1 VAGCAIGDARNRRS
15 RYMSQAAQPPVI
27 AIVGPTASGKSA
39 LALHVAQAVNAEI
52 VGTDSMQAYRGMN
65 IGTAKP
71 NEADQRWV
79 RHHMIDVWP
88 VDQAVSVVEF
98 RDRARQAI
106 DDIRGRGKTALV
118 VGGSGLYVRAVLEK
132 LDFPGTDPD
141 VRARWEARLSE
152 VGAPALHDE
161 LHAMDPDA
169 AQAIERNN
177 GRRIVRALEVIE
189 LTGEPFVAHLPPP
202 QDVYPVH
209 RFGIHIDRER
219 LDSRIE
225 DRVDAM
231 WDDGFVDEVRRL
243 EAAGFRDAPTAA
255 AALGYGPVLDFLAG
269 ECSEEQARQRTIDDT
284 RKFAR
289 RQQRWFR
296 RDERIE
302 WRNHDEAGFADAI
315 AGCVARS

>member
-1 VAGCAIGDARNRRS
+1 
-15 RYMSQAAQPPVI
+15 MSQAVQPAVI

-39 LALHVAQAVNAEI
+39 LALRVAQAVDAEI
-52 VGTDSMQAYRGMN
+52 VSTDSMQAYRGMN

-71 NEADQRWV
+71 SEVDQRLV
-79 RHHMIDVWP
+79 HHHMIDVWP

-98 RDRARQAI
+98 RDMARQAI
-106 DDIRGRGKTALV
+106 DDVRERGKTALV

-132 LDFPGTDPD
+132 LDFPGTDPNA
-141 VRARWEARLSE
+141 RARWETRLSE

-161 LHAMDPDA
+161 LHAIDPDA

-189 LTGEPFVAHLPPP
+189 LTGEPFVARLPPP
-202 QDVYPVH
+202 EDVYRVH
-209 RFGIHIDRER
+209 RFGVHIDRER
-219 LDSRIE
+219 LDTRIE

-231 WDDGFVDEVRRL
+231 WKDGFVDEVRRL
-243 EAAGFRDAPTAA
+243 EAGGFRDALTAA

-269 ECSEEQARQRTIDDT
+269 EYSEEQARQRTVDDT

-289 RQQRWFR
+289 RQQRWFL

-302 WRNHDEAGFADAI
+302 WRDHDDADFVDAI
-315 AGCVARS
+315 AGCVARP

>member
-1 VAGCAIGDARNRRS
+1 
-15 RYMSQAAQPPVI
+15 MSQAVQPAVI

-39 LALHVAQAVNAEI
+39 LALRVAQAVDAEI
-52 VGTDSMQAYRGMN
+52 VSTDSMQAYRGMN

-71 NEADQRWV
+71 SEVDQRLV
-79 RHHMIDVWP
+79 HHHMIDVWP

-98 RDRARQAI
+98 RDMARQAI
-106 DDIRGRGKTALV
+106 DDVRERGKTALV

-132 LDFPGTDPD
+132 LDFPGTDPNA
-141 VRARWEARLSE
+141 RARWETRLSE

-161 LHAMDPDA
+161 LHAIDPDA

-189 LTGEPFVAHLPPP
+189 LTGEPFVARLPPP
-202 QDVYPVH
+202 EDVYPVH
-209 RFGIHIDRER
+209 RFGVHIDRER
-219 LDSRIE
+219 LDTRIE

-231 WDDGFVDEVRRL
+231 WKDGFVDEVRRL
-243 EAAGFRDAPTAA
+243 EAGGFRDAPTAA

-269 ECSEEQARQRTIDDT
+269 EYSEEQARQRTVDDT

-289 RQQRWFR
+289 RQQRWFL

-302 WRNHDEAGFADAI
+302 WRDHDDADFVDAI
-315 AGCVARS
+315 AGCVARP

>member
-1 VAGCAIGDARNRRS
+1 
-15 RYMSQAAQPPVI
+15 MSEAAQPAVI

-39 LALHVAQAVNAEI
+39 LALRVAQAMDAEI

-71 NEADQRWV
+71 NEADQRLV

-106 DDIRGRGKTALV
+106 DDVQERGTTALV

-132 LDFPGTDPD
+132 LDFPGTDAD

-161 LHAMDPDA
+161 LRARDPDA

-177 GRRIVRALEVIE
+177 GRRIVRATSTIASPDQSRSRSMGRRTRVARGAS
-189 LTGEPFVAHLPPP
+189 TYVGSVVGTADHSSPFRSPSQGS
-202 QDVYPVH
+202 QD
-209 RFGIHIDRER
+209 RKSSI
-219 LDSRIE
+219 
-225 DRVDAM
+225 
-231 WDDGFVDEVRRL
+231 
-243 EAAGFRDAPTAA
+243 AA
-255 AALGYGPVLDFLAG
+255 AIWA
-269 ECSEEQARQRTIDDT
+269 SRARLLVGRVP
-284 RKFAR
+284 
-289 RQQRWFR
+289 
-296 RDERIE
+296 RDR
-302 WRNHDEAGFADAI
+302 G
-315 AGCVARS
+315 

>member
-1 VAGCAIGDARNRRS
+1 
-15 RYMSQAAQPPVI
+15 MSQAAQPPVI

-39 LALHVAQAVNAEI
+39 LALQVAQAVNAEI

-152 VGAPALHDE
+152 VGAPVLHDE

-202 QDVYPVH
+202 EDVYPVH

-255 AALGYGPVLDFLAG
+255 AALGYGPVLDFLAC

>member
-1 VAGCAIGDARNRRS
+1 
-15 RYMSQAAQPPVI
+15 MSEAAQPAVI

-39 LALHVAQAVNAEI
+39 LALRVAQAMDAEI

-71 NEADQRWV
+71 NEADQRLA

-88 VDQAVSVVEF
+88 VTRAVSVVEF
-98 RDRARQAI
+98 RARARQAI
-106 DDIRGRGKTALV
+106 DDVRGRGTTALV

-132 LDFPGTDPD
+132 LDFPGTDAD
-141 VRARWEARLSE
+141 VRARWEARLRE

-161 LHAMDPDA
+161 LRARDPNA

-189 LTGEPFVAHLPPP
+189 LTGEPFVARLPAPE
-202 QDVYPVH
+202 DVYPVH
-209 RFGIHIDRER
+209 RFGVHIDRDH

-225 DRVDAM
+225 DRVNVM
-231 WDDGFVDEVRRL
+231 WSDGFVDEVRQL
-243 EAAGFRDAPTAA
+243 EASGFRDAPTAA

-289 RQQRWFR
+289 RQQRWFG

-302 WRNHDEAGFADAI
+302 WHNHDDAGFVDAI
-315 AGCVARS
+315 VGRAARP

>member
-1 VAGCAIGDARNRRS
+1 
-15 RYMSQAAQPPVI
+15 MSGAAQPPVI

-152 VGAPALHDE
+152 VGAPVLHDE

>member
-1 VAGCAIGDARNRRS
+1 
-15 RYMSQAAQPPVI
+15 MSGAAQPPVI

-98 RDRARQAI
+98 RDRARKAI

-202 QDVYPVH
+202 EDVYPVH

-243 EAAGFRDAPTAA
+243 EAAGFRDVPTAA

>member
-1 VAGCAIGDARNRRS
+1 
-15 RYMSQAAQPPVI
+15 MSQAAQPPVI

-39 LALHVAQAVNAEI
+39 LALQVAQAVNAEI

-71 NEADQRWV
+71 SEADQRWV

-202 QDVYPVH
+202 EDVYPVH

-315 AGCVARS
+315 AGCVARWYRSY